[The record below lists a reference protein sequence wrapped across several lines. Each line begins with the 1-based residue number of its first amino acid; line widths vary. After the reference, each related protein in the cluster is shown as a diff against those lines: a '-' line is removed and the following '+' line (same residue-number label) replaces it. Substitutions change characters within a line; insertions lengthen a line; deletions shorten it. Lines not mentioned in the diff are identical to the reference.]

1 MNPIRGAVLRA
12 TAWGPVR
19 RFATGPVGW
28 RVASRFVAG
37 DDLTGAFAA
46 AALLRS
52 EGIATILDHLGE
64 NAETPA
70 QEDAAVEDYVAAL
83 EGIRLRPDLGAT
95 ISIKLTQLGLD
106 TSVER
111 CLACVER
118 VLDAAGPDGPVVMI
132 DMEASA
138 YVDRTLAIH
147 AALRERGRRVGIAVQ
162 SYLRRTPDDVAG
174 LPADSVVRLVKGAYL
189 ESPSVA
195 FERKADVDAAYASLC
210 EVILARGHTLHVAT
224 HDAALVA
231 AAESHVTQLGIG
243 WDRVEFQMLYGIRTD
258 LQRDLAARGRPVRV
272 YVPYGTEWYPY
283 FTRRLAERPAN
294 LTFFV
299 SNLLRRA

>member
-1 MNPIRGAVLRA
+1 MNPVRAAILRT

-19 RFATGPVGW
+19 RVATGPVGW

-37 DDLTGAFAA
+37 DDLAGAFAA
-46 AALLRS
+46 AAMLRTG
-52 EGIATILDHLGE
+52 GIATILDHLGE

-70 QEDAAVEDYVAAL
+70 QEDAAVDDYVAAL
-83 EGIRLRPDLGAT
+83 EGIRLRPDLDAT

-111 CLACVER
+111 SLACVER
-118 VLDAAGPDGPVVMI
+118 VLDAAGGDGPVVMI

-147 AALRERGRRVGIAVQ
+147 AALRERGRRVGVAVQ
-162 SYLRRTPDDVAG
+162 AYLRRTPDDVAS
-174 LPADSVVRLVKGAYL
+174 LPGDSVVRLVKGAYL

-195 FERKADVDAAYASLC
+195 FERKADVDAAYERLC
-210 EVILARGHTLHVAT
+210 GDILGAGHTLHVAT
-224 HDAALVA
+224 HDQALVS
-231 AAESHVTQLGIG
+231 AAERLVMDRGIG

-294 LTFFV
+294 LAFFV